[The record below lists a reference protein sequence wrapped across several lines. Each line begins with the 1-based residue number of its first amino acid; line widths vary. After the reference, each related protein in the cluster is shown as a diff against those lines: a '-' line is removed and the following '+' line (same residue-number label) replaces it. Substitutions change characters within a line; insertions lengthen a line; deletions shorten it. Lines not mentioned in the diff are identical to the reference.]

1 MAIKQEDLLGM
12 LVPSVDITRITIETS
27 RPSGLS
33 VTVALSVY
41 DVIEKDKISRWF
53 AQEDFAR
60 FIKVALFQAS
70 SKSGTAL
77 AAMAISNLNT
87 SSAPPNFGDA
97 TAPGVEIKT
106 YSMNEVLPA
115 EENYFENSVRTVQS
129 DGTSFHEFKISQQF
143 TLEEEPSE
151 LNYTA
156 LSYIDIQEM
165 EDFFNVELMSMLQ
178 QEESARQNGKVS
190 YEEVIKNG
198 ETVSTSIVYLTKEGE
213 VWNGPKHV
221 RNGQWFAGTRK
232 AGSDLIEN
240 GSFPEPLTTKRVPNA
255 KIQDFRI
262 LERAKRLEIDETLF
276 HNALSEVAIADQSN
290 IETLRQTFYSDV
302 WLTRGLPGEA
312 RFMFAIDMATM
323 IRKLGHYGKILD
335 KMDSASQQRLLSY
348 SKIRT
353 MKLLRKRVRN
363 VETLNSLG
371 TPYGGKV
378 DFERNQE
385 IEVIAFTGQ
394 IDDKLVE
401 VSDEKGSIRESGI
414 SLDTNNTG
422 VRFFTGTDK
431 SIIDITDGLYQYGI
445 EIDFIDGTRQ
455 FLQDIIDELS
465 ISRNDLSSILARVE
479 APTMKQDYLYNPNL
493 NRFEEDFAFTPIERQ
508 NISRSLILYNRVL
521 SIFGKTTFIP
531 LLRLIAETPSFIRF
545 MVEVFD
551 LLIAKLSTTI
561 EVSTDQNSKSKIGSG
576 LKFIITDK
584 KFFANATFD
593 SNIEK
598 GNGLDFLTNPEDAGQ
613 IDGEILEI
621 SEEQKNT
628 TGLKIVDAGEWE
640 KRLNLELEKFF
651 TSKTPEATFPKKN
664 SKSLEPDSPVDF
676 SGPSSA
682 FMTPTIIK
690 KSRITIPS
698 VLDDNDQQKK
708 KEDRMVQ
715 FKDNSGN
722 ALDNNIFSSF
732 GISFNPPSNSTL
744 ESDTNDIQIENV
756 ASCFGIDENRE
767 TGIDPVEGWEE
778 VDGRIISLGLNESLE
793 EEYTTSTGACEEG
806 DSLDKSAPASRL
818 YDLMRETI
826 VNVGIQKSSPGGLLS
841 EPDLR
846 RVYSSID
853 NLKPP
858 TRENLK
864 FAPLQIQSLFP
875 EFESQSLSR
884 GFELTGPKFRVN
896 YSFLAKI
903 DYLKDFGDNEVVFDN
918 ERERKNYKQIKEPV
932 WESLDK
938 RVFLTVAG
946 EEILCR
952 LKLTTIEELGIKV
965 SDPFKS
971 LPVYDAYFI
980 LKPPVT
986 RINAALLQEPEELEV
1001 QGIQETEVL
1010 VGSVDSEFQQ
1020 IFENQISFLR
1030 HFKMTLEQEDRELE
1044 SERTSLLLLI
1054 NEIRRDPNSYLQRT
1068 DLRSIRGD
1076 LPLRPDVEARIN
1088 LIEGRISTIERRRR
1102 EIRDELAESKFDLLS
1117 L

>member
-12 LVPSVDITRITIETS
+12 LVPSVDITKVTIETS
-27 RPSGLS
+27 RPSGIS
-33 VTVALSVY
+33 VTVNLSAY
-41 DVIEKDKISRWF
+41 DVIEKDEISRWF

-70 SKSGTAL
+70 SKTAR
-77 AAMAISNLNT
+77 AIVNPAMTLT
-87 SSAPPNFGDA
+87 
-97 TAPGVEIKT
+97 TAQNIIDFTEREDIKVVT
-106 YSMNEVLPA
+106 YSMNEVLPN
-115 EENYFENSVRTVQS
+115 EEDYFDNSVRTIQS
-129 DGTSFHEFKISQQF
+129 DGTSFHEFVFSETFK
-143 TLEEEPSE
+143 LNEEPEE
-151 LNYTA
+151 LNYA
-156 LSYIDIQEM
+156 AFAYIDIQEM
-165 EDFFNVELMSMLQ
+165 ENFFNVELMSMLQ

-190 YEEVIKNG
+190 YEEVIKNR

-213 VWNGPKHV
+213 VWNGPKHP
-221 RNGQWFAGTRK
+221 RDGQWFAGTRK
-232 AGSDLIEN
+232 AGNDLIEN
-240 GSFPEPLTTKRVPNA
+240 GSFPEPLTTRRVPNA

-262 LERAKRLEIDETLF
+262 LERASKLEIDETLF
-276 HNALSEVAIADQSN
+276 HNVLSEVGIADQPSV
-290 IETLRQTFYSDV
+290 ETLKQTFYSDV

-335 KMDSASQQRLLSY
+335 KMDMASQERLLSY

-371 TPYGGKV
+371 SPYGGRI

-394 IDDKLVE
+394 IDDKLIE
-401 VSDEKGSIRESGI
+401 VSSETGSIRESNI

-431 SIIDITDGLYQYGI
+431 SIVDITDGLYQYGV

-479 APTMKQDYLYNPNL
+479 SPTMKQDYLYNPNL
-493 NRFEEDFAFTPIERQ
+493 NRFEEEFSFTPIERQ

-551 LLIAKLSTTI
+551 LLIAKLSNAI
-561 EVSTDQNSKSKIGSG
+561 EVSIDPNSKSKIGSG
-576 LKFIITDK
+576 LKFVITDK

-664 SKSLEPDSPVDF
+664 SKSLEPTSPVDF

-690 KSRITIPS
+690 KSRVTIPS
-698 VLDDNDQQKK
+698 VLDDNDKQKS
-708 KEDRMVQ
+708 KEDRAVQ
-715 FKDNSGN
+715 FEDNSGN
-722 ALDNNIFSSF
+722 LLDNDLFSSF
-732 GISFNPPSNSTL
+732 GISFSPPLSNLL
-744 ESDTNDIQIENV
+744 EADTNVVRIENI

-767 TGIDPVEGWEE
+767 TSIDPVEGWKE
-778 VDGRIISLGLNESLE
+778 VNGRIVSLGLDESLE
-793 EEYTTSTGACEEG
+793 DQYTTSTGACEEG
-806 DSLDKSAPASRL
+806 EDSEQTSQSSPASIV

-826 VNVGIQKSSPGGLLS
+826 VDVGIQRSSPGGLLS

-875 EFESQSLSR
+875 EFESQSLSK
-884 GFELTGPKFRVN
+884 GSELTGPKFRVN

-932 WESLDK
+932 WESLSK
-938 RVFLTVAG
+938 RTFLTVAG
-946 EEILCR
+946 EEVLCR
-952 LKLTTIEELGIKV
+952 LKLTTIEELGIKI

-986 RINAALLQEPEELEV
+986 RGNAQGLE
-1001 QGIQETEVL
+1001 GEVL
-1010 VGSVDSEFQQ
+1010 IGSVDSEVQQ
-1020 IFENQISFLR
+1020 VFENQISFLR
-1030 HFKMTLEQEDRELE
+1030 HLKMTLEQEDRELE
-1044 SERTSLLLLI
+1044 SERMSLLRLI
-1054 NEIRRDPNSYLQRT
+1054 GEIKRDPNNYLQRT

-1076 LPLRPDVEARIN
+1076 LPLREDVEARIS
-1088 LIEGRISTIERRRR
+1088 LLEGRISTIDRRRR

>member
-12 LVPSVDITRITIETS
+12 LVPSVDITKVTLETS

-33 VTVALSVY
+33 VTVNLSVY

-70 SKSGTAL
+70 SKIAGNIVNSTMTL
-77 AAMAISNLNT
+77 T
-87 SSAPPNFGDA
+87 SSQNITNFTDRDDIE
-97 TAPGVEIKT
+97 VKT
-106 YSMNEVLPA
+106 YSMNEVLPS
-115 EENYFENSVRTVQS
+115 EQDYFENSVRTIQS
-129 DGTSFHEFKISQQF
+129 DGTSFHEFVFSETFK
-143 TLEEEPSE
+143 LKEEPEE
-151 LNYTA
+151 LNYA
-156 LSYIDIQEM
+156 AFAYIDIQEM

-213 VWNGPKHV
+213 VWNGPKHP

-232 AGSDLIEN
+232 AGTDLIEN
-240 GSFPEPLTTKRVPNA
+240 GSFPEPLTTRRVPNA
-255 KIQDFRI
+255 KIQDFRV

-276 HNALSEVAIADQSN
+276 HNALSEVAIADQPSV
-290 IETLRQTFYSDV
+290 ETLKQTFYSDV

-323 IRKLGHYGKILD
+323 VRKLGHYGKILD
-335 KMDSASQQRLLSY
+335 KMDMASQQRLLSY

-401 VSDEKGSIRESGI
+401 VSDENGSIRESSI
-414 SLDTNNTG
+414 SLDTDNTG

-431 SIIDITDGLYQYGI
+431 SIIDITDGLYQYGV

-465 ISRNDLSSILARVE
+465 ISKNDLSSILTRVE

-493 NRFEEDFAFTPIERQ
+493 NRFEEDFVFTPIERQ
-508 NISRSLILYNRVL
+508 NISRSLVLYSRVL

-551 LLIAKLSTTI
+551 LLIAKLSNAI
-561 EVSTDQNSKSKIGSG
+561 EVSIDPNSKSKIGSG

-621 SEEQKNT
+621 SEEQRNT

-664 SKSLEPDSPVDF
+664 SKSLEPTSPVDF

-698 VLDDNDQQKK
+698 VLDDNDKQKS
-708 KEDRMVQ
+708 KEDRAVQ
-715 FKDNSGN
+715 FDDNSGN
-722 ALDNNIFSSF
+722 ALDNDIFSSF
-732 GISFNPPSNSTL
+732 GISFNPPSSSVLDT
-744 ESDTNDIQIENV
+744 DTNVVRIEDV
-756 ASCFGIDENRE
+756 ASCFGIDEKRE
-767 TGIDPVEGWEE
+767 VGIDPVEGWEE
-778 VDGRIISLGLNESLE
+778 VDGRIISLGLNRSLE

-806 DSLDKSAPASRL
+806 KDSEQTSQSSPASIV

-826 VNVGIQKSSPGGLLS
+826 VNVGIQKSSPAGLLS
-841 EPDLR
+841 ESDLR
-846 RVYSSID
+846 RVYSDID

-875 EFESQSLSR
+875 EFESQSLSK
-884 GFELTGPKFRVN
+884 GSELTGPKFRVN

-932 WESLDK
+932 WESLSK
-938 RVFLTVAG
+938 RTFLTVAG
-946 EEILCR
+946 EEVLCR
-952 LKLTTIEELGIKV
+952 LKLTTIEELGIKI

-980 LKPPVT
+980 LNPPVT
-986 RINAALLQEPEELEV
+986 RGNAQGLE
-1001 QGIQETEVL
+1001 GEVL
-1010 VGSVDSEFQQ
+1010 IGSVDSEVQQ
-1020 IFENQISFLR
+1020 VFENQISFLR
-1030 HFKMTLEQEDRELE
+1030 HLKMTLEQEDRELE
-1044 SERTSLLLLI
+1044 SERMSLLRLI
-1054 NEIRRDPNSYLQRT
+1054 GEIKRDPNNYLQRT

-1076 LPLRPDVEARIN
+1076 LPLREDVEARIN
-1088 LIEGRISTIERRRR
+1088 LLEGRISTIDRRRR

>member
-12 LVPSVDITRITIETS
+12 LVPSVDITKVTLETS

-33 VTVALSVY
+33 VTVTLSVY

-60 FIKVALFQAS
+60 FIKVILFQS
-70 SKSGTAL
+70 SSERGRATV
-77 AAMAISNLNT
+77 AAAVSNIDT
-87 SSAPPNFGDA
+87 SSSFGNA
-97 TAPGVEIKT
+97 TAPGVEMKT

-115 EENYFENSVRTVQS
+115 EDDYFKNSVRTVQS

-143 TLEEEPSE
+143 ILEEEPLE

-156 LSYIDIQEM
+156 FSYIDVQAM
-165 EDFFNVELMSMLQ
+165 EDFFNVELMSRLQ
-178 QEESARQNGKVS
+178 QEDSAKQNGKIS
-190 YEEVIKNG
+190 HEEVIKNR
-198 ETVSTSIVYLTKEGE
+198 ETVSTSVVYLTKEGE
-213 VWNGPKHV
+213 VWNGPKHP
-221 RNGQWFAGTRK
+221 RDGQWFAGTRK
-232 AGSDLIEN
+232 AGNDLIEN

-262 LERAKRLEIDETLF
+262 LERASKLDIDETLF
-276 HNALSEVAIADQSN
+276 HNALSEVGIADQPSV
-290 IETLRQTFYSDV
+290 ETLRQTFYSDV

-335 KMDSASQQRLLSY
+335 KMGMVSQKRLLSY

-371 TPYGGKV
+371 SPYGGRI

-394 IDDKLVE
+394 IDDKLAE
-401 VSDEKGSIRESGI
+401 VSDEKGSIRESSI

-431 SIIDITDGLYQYGI
+431 SIIDITDGLYQYGV

-465 ISRNDLSSILARVE
+465 ISRHDLSSILARVE
-479 APTMKQDYLYNPNL
+479 APAMKQDYLYNPNL

-576 LKFIITDK
+576 LKFVITDK

-598 GNGLDFLTNPEDAGQ
+598 GNGLDFLTNPEDTGQ

-621 SEEQKNT
+621 SEEQKNI

-651 TSKTPEATFPKKN
+651 TSKTPSATFPKKN
-664 SKSLEPDSPVDF
+664 SKSLEPTSPVDF

-690 KSRITIPS
+690 KSRVTIPN
-698 VLDDNDQQKK
+698 VLDDNDLQRK

-732 GISFNPPSNSTL
+732 GISFNPPSSSIL
-744 ESDTNDIQIENV
+744 ESDTNDVRIENV

-778 VDGRIISLGLNESLE
+778 VDGRIISLGRSESLE
-793 EEYTTSTGACEEG
+793 DQYTTSTGACEEG
-806 DSLDKSAPASRL
+806 EDSEQTSQSSPASIV

-826 VNVGIQKSSPGGLLS
+826 INVGIQKSSPGGLLS
-841 EPDLR
+841 ESDLR

-875 EFESQSLSR
+875 ELESQSLSK
-884 GFELTGPKFRVN
+884 GSELTGPKFRVN

-932 WESLDK
+932 WESLSK
-938 RVFLTVAG
+938 RTFLTVAG
-946 EEILCR
+946 EEVLCR
-952 LKLTTIEELGIKV
+952 LKLTTIEELGIKI

-986 RINAALLQEPEELEV
+986 RINAQLLQEPEDLEE
-1001 QGIQETEVL
+1001 GAPAPL
-1010 VGSVDSEFQQ
+1010 GSVDPEIQQ
-1020 IFENQISFLR
+1020 AYENQRSFLEDLKR
-1030 HFKMTLEQEDRELE
+1030 TLEQENRDLE
-1044 SERTSLLLLI
+1044 AEKFSLLLSISNLEKDPENYI
-1054 NEIRRDPNSYLQRT
+1054 PAPTWTGATARGAPVMLPSVNERIGR
-1068 DLRSIRGD
+1068 LRF
-1076 LPLRPDVEARIN
+1076 RID
-1088 LIEGRISTIERRRR
+1088 IIIDRQR

>member
-12 LVPSVDITRITIETS
+12 LVPSVDITKVTLETS

-60 FIKVALFQAS
+60 FIKVILFQS
-70 SKSGTAL
+70 SSERGRAIV
-77 AAMAISNLNT
+77 AAAVSNIDT
-87 SSAPPNFGDA
+87 SSNFGNA
-97 TAPGVEIKT
+97 TAPGIEMRT

-115 EENYFENSVRTVQS
+115 EDDYFKNSVRTVQS

-143 TLEEEPSE
+143 TLEEEPLE

-156 LSYIDIQEM
+156 FSYIDVQAM
-165 EDFFNVELMSMLQ
+165 EDFFNVELMSRLQ
-178 QEESARQNGKVS
+178 QEDSAKQNGKIS
-190 YEEVIKNG
+190 HEEVIKNR
-198 ETVSTSIVYLTKEGE
+198 ETVSTSVVYLTKEGE
-213 VWNGPKHV
+213 IWNGPKHP
-221 RNGQWFAGTRK
+221 RDGQWFAGTRK

-240 GSFPEPLTTKRVPNA
+240 GSFPEALTTRRIPNT

-262 LERAKRLEIDETLF
+262 LERARKLEIDETFF
-276 HNALSEVAIADQSN
+276 HNALSEIAIADQPSV
-290 IETLRQTFYSDV
+290 EPLRQTFYSDV

-323 IRKLGHYGKILD
+323 VRKLGHYGKILD
-335 KMDSASQQRLLSY
+335 KMDMASQKRLLSH

-371 TPYGGKV
+371 TPYGGKI

-394 IDDKLVE
+394 IDDKLIE
-401 VSDEKGSIRESGI
+401 VSSETGSIRESNI

-431 SIIDITDGLYQYGI
+431 SIIDTTDGLYQYGV

-465 ISRNDLSSILARVE
+465 ISRHDLSSILARVE
-479 APTMKQDYLYNPNL
+479 APAMKQDYLYNPNL
-493 NRFEEDFAFTPIERQ
+493 NRFEEDFAFTSIERQ
-508 NISRSLILYNRVL
+508 NISRSLVLYNRVL

-531 LLRLIAETPSFIRF
+531 LPQLIAETPSFIRF

-551 LLIAKLSTTI
+551 LLIAKLSNAI
-561 EVSTDQNSKSKIGSG
+561 EVSIDPNSKSKIGSG

-664 SKSLEPDSPVDF
+664 SKSLEPTSPVDF

-690 KSRITIPS
+690 KSRVTIPS
-698 VLDDNDQQKK
+698 VLDDNDKQKS
-708 KEDRMVQ
+708 KEDRAVQ

-732 GISFNPPSNSTL
+732 GISFNPPSSNIL
-744 ESDTNDIQIENV
+744 EEDTNEVRIENV
-756 ASCFGIDENRE
+756 VSCFGIDERRE
-767 TGIDPVEGWEE
+767 VGIDPVEGWKE
-778 VDGRIISLGLNESLE
+778 VGGRIVSLGSDDSLE
-793 EEYTTSTGACEEG
+793 DQYTTSTGACEEG
-806 DSLDKSAPASRL
+806 EDSEQTSQSSPASTV

-841 EPDLR
+841 ESDLR
-846 RVYSSID
+846 RVYSNIN

-875 EFESQSLSR
+875 ELESQSLSK
-884 GFELTGPKFRVN
+884 GSELTGPKFRVN

-932 WESLDK
+932 WESLSK
-938 RVFLTVAG
+938 RTFLTVAG
-946 EEILCR
+946 EEVLCR
-952 LKLTTIEELGIKV
+952 LKLTTIEELGIKI

-986 RINAALLQEPEELEV
+986 RRAEFLELQGLEGEVLIGSVNSEV
-1001 QGIQETEVL
+1001 QQV
-1010 VGSVDSEFQQ
+1010 
-1020 IFENQISFLR
+1020 FENQISFLR
-1030 HFKMTLEQEDRELE
+1030 HLKMTLEQEDRELE
-1044 SERTSLLLLI
+1044 SERMSLLRLI
-1054 NEIRRDPNSYLQRT
+1054 GEIKRDPNNYLQRT

-1076 LPLRPDVEARIN
+1076 LPLREDVEARIN
-1088 LIEGRISTIERRRR
+1088 LLEGRISTIDRRRR

>member
-12 LVPSVDITRITIETS
+12 LVPSVDITKVTIETS
-27 RPSGLS
+27 RPSGIS
-33 VTVALSVY
+33 VTVSLSAY

-70 SKSGTAL
+70 SKTAR
-77 AAMAISNLNT
+77 AIVNPAMTLT
-87 SSAPPNFGDA
+87 
-97 TAPGVEIKT
+97 TAQNIIDFTEREDIKVVT
-106 YSMNEVLPA
+106 YSMNEVLPN
-115 EENYFENSVRTVQS
+115 EEDYFDNSVRTIQS
-129 DGTSFHEFKISQQF
+129 DGTSFHEFVFSETFK
-143 TLEEEPSE
+143 LNEEPEE
-151 LNYTA
+151 LNYA
-156 LSYIDIQEM
+156 AFAYIDIQEM
-165 EDFFNVELMSMLQ
+165 ENFFNVELMSMLQ

-190 YEEVIKNG
+190 YEEVIKNR

-213 VWNGPKHV
+213 VWNGPKHP
-221 RNGQWFAGTRK
+221 RDGQWFAGTRK
-232 AGSDLIEN
+232 AGNDLIEN
-240 GSFPEPLTTKRVPNA
+240 GSFPEPLTTRRIPNA

-262 LERAKRLEIDETLF
+262 LERASKLEIDETLF
-276 HNALSEVAIADQSN
+276 HNALSEVAIADQPSV
-290 IETLRQTFYSDV
+290 ETLKQTFYSDV

-335 KMDSASQQRLLSY
+335 KMDMASQKRLLSY
-348 SKIRT
+348 SKIRA

-371 TPYGGKV
+371 TPYGGKI
-378 DFERNQE
+378 DFERSQE

-394 IDDKLVE
+394 IDDKLIE
-401 VSDEKGSIRESGI
+401 VSNETGSIRESNI

-431 SIIDITDGLYQYGI
+431 SIIDITDGLYQYGV

-465 ISRNDLSSILARVE
+465 ISRHDLSSILARVE

-493 NRFEEDFAFTPIERQ
+493 NRFEEEFSFTPVERQ

-551 LLIAKLSTTI
+551 LLIAKLSNAI
-561 EVSTDQNSKSKIGSG
+561 EVSIDPNSKSKIGSG
-576 LKFIITDK
+576 LKFVITDK

-598 GNGLDFLTNPEDAGQ
+598 GNGLDFLTNPEDSGQ

-621 SEEQKNT
+621 SEEQKST

-664 SKSLEPDSPVDF
+664 SKSLEPTSPVDF

-690 KSRITIPS
+690 KSRVTIPS
-698 VLDDNDQQKK
+698 VLDDNDKQKS
-708 KEDRMVQ
+708 KEDRAVQ
-715 FKDNSGN
+715 FEDNSGN
-722 ALDNNIFSSF
+722 LLDNDLFSSF
-732 GISFNPPSNSTL
+732 GISFNPPSSSTL
-744 ESDTNDIQIENV
+744 DADTNVVRIENV

-767 TGIDPVEGWEE
+767 TSIDPVEGWKE
-778 VDGRIISLGLNESLE
+778 VNGRIVSLGLDESLE
-793 EEYTTSTGACEEG
+793 DQYTTSTGACEEG
-806 DSLDKSAPASRL
+806 EDSEQTSQSSPASIV

-826 VNVGIQKSSPGGLLS
+826 INVGVQKSSPGGLLS
-841 EPDLR
+841 ESDLR
-846 RVYSSID
+846 ILYSSID

-875 EFESQSLSR
+875 EFESQSLSK
-884 GFELTGPKFRVN
+884 GSELTGPKFRVN

-932 WESLDK
+932 WESLSK
-938 RVFLTVAG
+938 RTFLTVAG

-986 RINAALLQEPEELEV
+986 RINAALLQEPEELEL
-1001 QGIQETEVL
+1001 QGLEEDVL
-1010 VGSVDSEFQQ
+1010 IGSVDSEVQQ
-1020 IFENQISFLR
+1020 VFENQISFLR
-1030 HFKMTLEQEDRELE
+1030 HLKMTLEQEDRELE
-1044 SERTSLLLLI
+1044 SERMSLLRLI
-1054 NEIRRDPNSYLQRT
+1054 GEIKRDPNNYLQRT

-1076 LPLRPDVEARIN
+1076 LPLREDVEARIN
-1088 LIEGRISTIERRRR
+1088 LLEGRISIIDRRRR

>member
-12 LVPSVDITRITIETS
+12 LVPSVDITRVTIETS

-33 VTVALSVY
+33 VTVNLSAY

-70 SKSGTAL
+70 SKTAR
-77 AAMAISNLNT
+77 AIVNPAMTLT
-87 SSAPPNFGDA
+87 
-97 TAPGVEIKT
+97 TAQNIIDFTEREDIKVVT
-106 YSMNEVLPA
+106 YSMNEVLPS
-115 EENYFENSVRTVQS
+115 EEDYFDNSVRTIQS
-129 DGTSFHEFKISQQF
+129 DGTSFHEFVFSETFK
-143 TLEEEPSE
+143 LDEEPEE
-151 LNYTA
+151 LNYA
-156 LSYIDIQEM
+156 AFAYIDIQEM

-190 YEEVIKNG
+190 YEEVIRNR
-198 ETVSTSIVYLTKEGE
+198 ETVSTSVVYLTKEGE
-213 VWNGPKHV
+213 VWNGPKHP
-221 RNGQWFAGTRK
+221 RDGQWFAGTRK
-232 AGSDLIEN
+232 AGNDLIEN

-262 LERAKRLEIDETLF
+262 LERANKLEIDETLF
-276 HNALSEVAIADQSN
+276 HNALSEIAIADQSSV
-290 IETLRQTFYSDV
+290 ETLRQTFYSDV

-401 VSDEKGSIRESGI
+401 VSDEKGSIRESSI

-465 ISRNDLSSILARVE
+465 ISRHDLSSILARVE
-479 APTMKQDYLYNPNL
+479 APAMKQDYLYNPNL

-698 VLDDNDQQKK
+698 VLDNNDQQKK

-732 GISFNPPSNSTL
+732 GISFNPPSSSTL
-744 ESDTNDIQIENV
+744 ESDTNDVRIENV

-778 VDGRIISLGLNESLE
+778 VDGRIISLGRSESLE
-793 EEYTTSTGACEEG
+793 DQYTTSTGACEEG
-806 DSLDKSAPASRL
+806 EDSEQTSQSSPASIV

-826 VNVGIQKSSPGGLLS
+826 INVGIQKSSPGGLLS
-841 EPDLR
+841 ESDLR

-875 EFESQSLSR
+875 EFESQSLAK

-903 DYLKDFGDNEVVFDN
+903 DYLKNFGDNEVVFDN

-932 WESLDK
+932 WESLSK
-938 RVFLTVAG
+938 RTFLTVAG

-986 RINAALLQEPEELEV
+986 RINAQLLQEPEELEV
-1001 QGIQETEVL
+1001 QGIQEEEVL
-1010 VGSVDSEFQQ
+1010 VGSVNSGL
-1020 IFENQISFLR
+1020 ISSLKDL
-1030 HFKMTLEQEDRELE
+1030 KMTLEQEDRELE
-1044 SERTSLLLLI
+1044 SERMSLLRLI
-1054 NEIRRDPNSYLQRT
+1054 GEIKRDPNNYLQRT

-1076 LPLRPDVEARIN
+1076 LPLREDVEARIN
-1088 LIEGRISTIERRRR
+1088 LLEGRISTIDRRRR
-1102 EIRDELAESKFDLLS
+1102 EIRDELAEPKFDLLS

>member
-12 LVPSVDITRITIETS
+12 LVPSVDITRVTIETS

-33 VTVALSVY
+33 VTVNLSAY

-70 SKSGTAL
+70 SKTAR
-77 AAMAISNLNT
+77 AIVNPAMTLT
-87 SSAPPNFGDA
+87 
-97 TAPGVEIKT
+97 TAQNIIDFTEREDIKVVT
-106 YSMNEVLPA
+106 YSMNEVLPN
-115 EENYFENSVRTVQS
+115 EEDYFDNSVRTIQS
-129 DGTSFHEFKISQQF
+129 DGTSFHEFVFSETFK
-143 TLEEEPSE
+143 LDEEPEE
-151 LNYTA
+151 LNYA
-156 LSYIDIQEM
+156 AFAYIDIQEM

-190 YEEVIKNG
+190 YEEVIKNR
-198 ETVSTSIVYLTKEGE
+198 ETVSTSVVYLTKEGE
-213 VWNGPKHV
+213 VWNGPKHPSDD
-221 RNGQWFAGTRK
+221 GQWFAGTRK
-232 AGSDLIEN
+232 AGNDLIEN

-262 LERAKRLEIDETLF
+262 LERANKLEIDETLF
-276 HNALSEVAIADQSN
+276 HNALSEIAIADQSSV
-290 IETLRQTFYSDV
+290 ETLRQTFYSDV
-302 WLTRGLPGEA
+302 WMTRGLPGEA

-348 SKIRT
+348 SKIRA

-394 IDDKLVE
+394 IDDKLAE
-401 VSDEKGSIRESGI
+401 VSDEKGSIRESSI

-431 SIIDITDGLYQYGI
+431 SIIDITDGLYQYGV

-465 ISRNDLSSILARVE
+465 ISRHDLSSILARVE
-479 APTMKQDYLYNPNL
+479 APAMKQDYLYNPNL

-576 LKFIITDK
+576 LKFVITDK

-664 SKSLEPDSPVDF
+664 SKSLEPSSPVDF

-732 GISFNPPSNSTL
+732 GISFNPPSNSIL
-744 ESDTNDIQIENV
+744 ESDTNDVRIENV
-756 ASCFGIDENRE
+756 ASCFGIDEKRE

-778 VDGRIISLGLNESLE
+778 VNGQIISLGLNESLE
-793 EEYTTSTGACEEG
+793 DQYTTSTGACEEG
-806 DSLDKSAPASRL
+806 EDSEQTSQSSPASIV

-826 VNVGIQKSSPGGLLS
+826 INVGIQKSSPGGLLS
-841 EPDLR
+841 ESDLR

-903 DYLKDFGDNEVVFDN
+903 DYLKNFGDNEVVFGD

-932 WESLDK
+932 WESLSK

-986 RINAALLQEPEELEV
+986 RINAQLLQEPEELEV
-1001 QGIQETEVL
+1001 QGIQEEEVL
-1010 VGSVDSEFQQ
+1010 VGSVNSGL
-1020 IFENQISFLR
+1020 ISSLKDL
-1030 HFKMTLEQEDRELE
+1030 KMTLEQEDRELE
-1044 SERTSLLLLI
+1044 SERMSLLRLI
-1054 NEIRRDPNSYLQRT
+1054 GEIKRDPNNYLQRT

-1076 LPLRPDVEARIN
+1076 LPLREDVEARIN
-1088 LIEGRISTIERRRR
+1088 LLEGRISTIDRRRR
-1102 EIRDELAESKFDLLS
+1102 EITAELAESKFDLLS